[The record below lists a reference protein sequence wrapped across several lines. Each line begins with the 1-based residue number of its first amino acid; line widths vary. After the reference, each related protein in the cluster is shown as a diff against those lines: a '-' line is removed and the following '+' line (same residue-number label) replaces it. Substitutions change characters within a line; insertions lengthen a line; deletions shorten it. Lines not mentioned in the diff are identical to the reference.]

1 MKMNK
6 QEELLRVIA
15 KAERPLLVREIMGVL
30 NLPRDE
36 GDELK
41 KHLRRMV
48 RAGQIIRLR
57 GRRYGMAQAMDL
69 VSGRLKG
76 HPDGFSFVIPDPPPP
91 GAPAAEKQSDVY
103 IGFKKNGDAM
113 HGDHVVARVERHKSE
128 GKREGRVIR
137 ILERAHMQ
145 IVGRFET
152 GRDMAFLVP
161 ADRCIAEDLCILP
174 EHIGKATAG
183 DVVVAKILSY
193 PKKGHA
199 AEAKVIRILGR
210 IEDSEIDTDTVI
222 ASYDLPCE
230 FPKPVLT
237 EAAQMPEVVS
247 DEMCVGRR
255 DLRAFA
261 TVTIDGET
269 ARDFDDAISIVPE
282 GSSYRLWVHIA
293 DVAHYVKSGSVLDNE
308 AYERATSVYFPD
320 AVLPMLPEKLSN
332 GICSLK
338 PHEDRL
344 TLTAEMLFSSDGQM
358 LFHELYESV
367 ICSDAR
373 MTYTA
378 VQKIIEGDPE
388 TRAAYNTL
396 LPEFEAM
403 DHLAKI
409 LRHVRFARGSLDF
422 DLPSPQIVIDASG
435 ETIDII
441 REERQTANRLIEE
454 FMLIANECVAKVLT
468 TKGIPSLYRIHE
480 APPKER
486 IADLRET
493 MQSFGLK
500 IKLEKEV
507 TPKSLAEV
515 LDAVKER
522 PEEKLIH
529 QVVLRAMQQARYSA
543 ENHGHF
549 GLASEYYTH
558 FTSPIRRYPDL
569 IVHRL
574 LKSIFRSEM
583 PETEKES
590 WAKKLPEI
598 ARHCSERER
607 VAVDAERD
615 VIQRKQVKFMAD
627 KIGEKYEGII
637 SGVAA
642 YGLFVQLDTYFVEG
656 LAHISSL
663 QGDYYIHDAKRHA
676 LIGRNFKRIYR
687 LGQAVQVEVDD
698 VDMEQQKINFRI
710 LAAQRRKKLIK
721 AESKPKSKPKTKTK
735 TKIKRKRKPKPKN

>member
-1 MKMNK
+1 MDK

-15 KAERPLLVREIMGVL
+15 KSERPLPVREIMRAL

-41 KHLRRMV
+41 KLLRRMV
-48 RAGQIIRLR
+48 RAGRVIRLR
-57 GRRYGMAQAMDL
+57 GRRYGMAQALDL

-76 HPDGFSFVIPDPPPP
+76 HPDGFYFVIPDPPPP
-91 GAPAAEKQSDVY
+91 GAASGEKQSDVY

-113 HGDHVVARVERHKSE
+113 HGDHVVARVEKHKGE
-128 GKREGRVIR
+128 GRREGRVIR
-137 ILERAHMQ
+137 ILARAHTQ
-145 IVGRFET
+145 ITGRFEP
-152 GRDMAFLVP
+152 GRDMGFLVP
-161 ADRCIAEDLCILP
+161 ADRCMADDLCILP
-174 EHIGKATAG
+174 ENIGKAAAG
-183 DVVVAKILSY
+183 DVVVAKILRY
-193 PKKGHA
+193 PQKGHP
-199 AEAKVIRILGR
+199 AEAKVVRILGR
-210 IEDSEIDTDTVI
+210 VEDSEIDTDTVI
-222 ASYDLPCE
+222 ASYDLPRD
-230 FPKPVLT
+230 FPKPVLA
-237 EAAQMPEVVS
+237 EAAQIPERVT
-247 DEMCVGRR
+247 DEMRAGRR
-255 DLRAFA
+255 DLRALP

-282 GSSYRLWVHIA
+282 DTGYRLWVHIA
-293 DVAHYVKSGSVLDNE
+293 DVAHYVGEDSVLDRA

-338 PHEDRL
+338 AREDRL
-344 TLTAEMLFSSDGQM
+344 TLTAEMLFGGEGQM
-358 LFHELYESV
+358 RSHALYESV

-378 VQKIIEGDPE
+378 VQKIIEGDTE
-388 TRAAYNTL
+388 TRAAHTSL
-396 LPEFEAM
+396 LPQFEAM
-403 DHLAKI
+403 DRLAKI
-409 LRHVRFARGSLDF
+409 LRHGRFARGSLDF
-422 DLPSPQIVIDASG
+422 DLPSAQIMMDASG
-435 ETIDII
+435 ETIDIV

-454 FMLIANECVAKVLT
+454 FMLVANECVAQELT
-468 TKGIPSLYRIHE
+468 RRGIPALYRIHE

-486 IADLRET
+486 IEDLRDT

-500 IKLEKEV
+500 IKLLKEV
-507 TPKSLAEV
+507 SPKSLAEV

-529 QVVLRAMQQARYSA
+529 QIILRVMRQARYSA

-549 GLASEYYTH
+549 GLASGEYTH

-569 IVHRL
+569 VIHRL
-574 LKSIFRSEM
+574 LKRIMASEM
-583 PETEKES
+583 SDLEKET

-627 KIGEKYEGII
+627 KVGKKYEGMI

-642 YGLFVQLDTYFVEG
+642 YGLFVQLDSYFVEG

-663 QGDYYIHDAKRHA
+663 QGDYYIHDEKRHA
-676 LIGRNFKRIYR
+676 LIGRNLKRMYR
-687 LGQAVQVEVDD
+687 LGQAVRVEVED

-710 LAAQRRKKLIK
+710 LAAPCRKKLVK
-721 AESKPKSKPKTKTK
+721 AGSKSKSKPKV
-735 TKIKRKRKPKPKN
+735 KRRPKRRD